1 MATYKGAIR
10 ALVPLLVASVALS
23 VQVAGALGGVGQDL
37 VALRPG
43 VADGPTRTADR
54 GALPVSNAGG
64 SVVQAGEST
73 LRAMN
78 VS

>member
-1 MATYKGAIR
+1 MGTYKGAIR

-23 VQVAGALGGVGQDL
+23 VQVAGTLGGVGQDL

-54 GALPVSNAGG
+54 RALPVGNAG
-64 SVVQAGEST
+64 SSIMQVGEGT
-73 LRAMN
+73 CKR
-78 VS
+78 